1 MNENPESVKIPPE
14 KKILILAL
22 GGCGAKTLNAFA
34 SLPGTGGFSTLLLE
48 TDKDSAARCKAGQI
62 LQAEANWTAGS
73 GLGCGGDPM
82 KGERAFSRHRTEL
95 TQKISGHDF
104 IIVTGGLGG
113 GTATG
118 GVRAVASIIR
128 SLSIPA
134 VFMLSTPFSFES
146 YAKRSN
152 AEQCLNDLRDIVEVL
167 IALPN
172 DLLFAALPPDTEV
185 EPAFEKAAF
194 ELAAS
199 VFGIAELFR
208 SKKLIGPGY
217 AEISATLKKAA
228 NSCSFGCGRASQE
241 DGLDRCSIALERML
255 ESPFLGGMEHLNS
268 CGALIVAMT
277 GGNLQI
283 GEMKH
288 TLENLTSLLP
298 AGVQVSAGATVN
310 PDYHD
315 HVQLTAL
322 ATITKPPREISPDP
336 LRSRNRSGARPRGKV
351 RRPLN
356 RACSIFRVIP
366 KEFSPTALPSN
377 TRMRTSTSPPSSAG
391 ESILTKAVLHDD
403 LLPRPAHNDFSAA
416 GGMFTRR
423 SFRKTAQN
431 RTRTR
436 LAVR

>member
-322 ATITKPPREISPDP
+322 AIHYETAPGNQSGPAPVQESLWSTATGKSPASFEQGLLNLQSYSKGIFSNCTPVKYKDEDLDIP
-336 LRSRNRSGARPRGKV
+336 TFQRRGINIDKGGTSR
-351 RRPLN
+351 
-356 RACSIFRVIP
+356 
-366 KEFSPTALPSN
+366 
-377 TRMRTSTSPPSSAG
+377 
-391 ESILTKAVLHDD
+391 
-403 LLPRPAHNDFSAA
+403 
-416 GGMFTRR
+416 
-423 SFRKTAQN
+423 
-431 RTRTR
+431 
-436 LAVR
+436 